1 MINHR
6 YKGGIIAN
14 HFTRQREVEKLA
26 RVLDASKKRRPLRT
40 IEVRRREILKKLIKI
55 STEA

>member
-14 HFTRQREVEKLA
+14 HFTHQREVEKLA
-26 RVLDASKKRRPLRT
+26 RVLDAFKKRRPLWT
-40 IEVRRREILKKLIKI
+40 IKARRRKI
-55 STEA
+55 